1 MPLHAPG
8 PPSLPALVLALS
20 ALVAGASAVG
30 GYLVNERHEST
41 VRHLEQKIRPAQG
54 ALAQA
59 RTAVGDA
66 RSACLAEDGAQ
77 ADALRTDARTR
88 LAQRLPE
95 LRALTAYQPQ
105 LAAVAQEFDRTT
117 TDWLDGLPAADRA
130 AALAACSGSGSASG
144 GASGSGSGGASG
156 SGAVGAGAEAGEGYP
171 AVHRNADR
179 LTVLLAA
186 EAHDTTADA
195 TREGRAVLF
204 YLLVL
209 CGGLVVLAGL
219 TARQITRRLLAPL
232 AGIEQRLRHDAP
244 ALDVPAPAAVSRL
257 AHAADALRTRLR
269 TAQRQAHRDHQALVQ
284 NGPCVQGLGAILA
297 SRHRAGPGVRAH
309 GDLVAAE
316 GLLAGDYLGVIALPD
331 GSTALLLGDVS
342 GHGVEAA
349 LLAVQLKCAL
359 RGALRTA
366 ADPVAAVRAA
376 WHTLDPEDEHFTTLV
391 LARIDP
397 RTGRLSWLN
406 AGHERPFLRRAD
418 GTVERL
424 APTGPLL
431 HPLIEPGPGTWSEH
445 STPFHPGDLLL
456 LCTDGLTEGRGPGGE
471 FGEQRVADLLAA
483 LPERTPDAA
492 VRALHAEA
500 DRFGL
505 DWRRDDVTALAA
517 TVS

>member
-8 PPSLPALVLALS
+8 RPPLPALVLALS

-54 ALAQA
+54 VLAQA

-95 LRALTAYQPQ
+95 LRTLTAYHPQ
-105 LAAVAQEFDRTT
+105 LAAATQDFDRTA

-130 AALAACSGSGSASG
+130 AALAACSGSGSG
-144 GASGSGSGGASG
+144 SGSGSDSG
-156 SGAVGAGAEAGEGYP
+156 SDSGAAEEGEGKEEGYP

-195 TREGRAVLF
+195 SREGRAVLF

-219 TARQITRRLLAPL
+219 TARQITRRLLTPL
-232 AGIEQRLRHDAP
+232 AGIEQRLRHDVP

-391 LARIDP
+391 LVRIDP

-431 HPLIEPGPGTWSEH
+431 HPLIGPGPGTWTER
-445 STPFHPGDLLL
+445 STPFRPGDLLL

-483 LPERTPDAA
+483 LPGSAPDAA

>member
-1 MPLHAPG
+1 MPLHVPG

-95 LRALTAYQPQ
+95 LRTLTAYQPQ
-105 LAAVAQEFDRTT
+105 LAAVAQDFDRTT

-130 AALAACSGSGSASG
+130 AALAACSGSGS
-144 GASGSGSGGASG
+144 GAAD
-156 SGAVGAGAEAGEGYP
+156 AGEEGEEGYP

-204 YLLVL
+204 YLLAL

-219 TARQITRRLLAPL
+219 TARQITRRLLTPL

-244 ALDVPAPAAVSRL
+244 ALDVPAPAAVNRL

-366 ADPVAAVRAA
+366 VDPVAAVRAA

-391 LARIDP
+391 LVRIDP
-397 RTGRLSWLN
+397 RTGRLGWLN
-406 AGHERPFLRRAD
+406 AGHERPFLCRAD

-431 HPLIEPGPGTWSEH
+431 HPLIEPGPGTWTGR
-445 STPFHPGDLLL
+445 STPFRPGDVLL

>member
-1 MPLHAPG
+1 MPLRTVG
-8 PPSLPALVLALS
+8 PPSLPALVLSLS

-41 VRHLEQKIRPAQG
+41 VRQLEQRIRPAQS

-77 ADALRTDARTR
+77 AETLRTDARGR

-95 LRALTAYQPQ
+95 LRTLTAYHPQ
-105 LAAVAQEFDRTT
+105 LAASTADFDRATT
-117 TDWLDGLPAADRA
+117 GWLDGLPAEDRA
-130 AALAACSGSGSASG
+130 AALAACGAAGTDVDGTSA
-144 GASGSGSGGASG
+144 
-156 SGAVGAGAEAGEGYP
+156 AGADGDGYP
-171 AVHRNADR
+171 AVHRHADR
-179 LTVLLAA
+179 LGGQLAA
-186 EAHDTTADA
+186 EAHHATADA
-195 TREGRAVLF
+195 TREGRAVLL
-204 YLLVL
+204 YLLLL

-219 TARQITRRLLAPL
+219 TARQITRRLLTPL
-232 AGIEQRLRHDAP
+232 AGIEQRLRQDAP
-244 ALDVPAPAAVSRL
+244 AAGPPAADGPAPAALNRL
-257 AHAADALRTRLR
+257 AHAADTLRGRLR

-297 SRHRAGPGVRAH
+297 SRHRSGPGVTAH
-309 GDLVAAE
+309 GELVAAE
-316 GLLAGDYLGVIALPD
+316 GLLAGDYLGVLALPD

-366 ADPVAAVRAA
+366 ADPAAAVRAA
-376 WHTLDPEDEHFTTLV
+376 WHTLDPDDEHFSTLV
-391 LARIDP
+391 LARLDP
-397 RTGRLSWLN
+397 RTGRLGWLN

-431 HPLIEPGPGTWSEH
+431 HPLIEPDADTWTER

-471 FGEQRVADLLAA
+471 FGERRIAELLAA
-483 LPERTPDAA
+483 LPAGATPAEA

-500 DRFGL
+500 ERFGL
-505 DWRRDDVTALAA
+505 DWRRDDVTVLAA
-517 TVS
+517 TLD

>member
-1 MPLHAPG
+1 MSLHAPG

-30 GYLVNERHEST
+30 GYLVNERHENT

-59 RTAVGDA
+59 RSAVGDA

-95 LRALTAYQPQ
+95 LRTLTAYQPQ
-105 LAAVAQEFDRTT
+105 LAAATQDFDRAT

-130 AALAACSGSGSASG
+130 AALAACSGSGSGAAEG
-144 GASGSGSGGASG
+144 GA
-156 SGAVGAGAEAGEGYP
+156 EGYP
-171 AVHRNADR
+171 AVHRHADR

-219 TARQITRRLLAPL
+219 TARQITRRLLTPL

-269 TAQRQAHRDHQALVQ
+269 TAQRQAHRDHQALAQ

-376 WHTLDPEDEHFTTLV
+376 WHTLDPDDEHFTTLV

-406 AGHERPFLRRAD
+406 AGHEQPFLRRAD

-431 HPLIEPGPGTWSEH
+431 HPLIEPGPGTWTER
-445 STPFHPGDLLL
+445 STPFRPGDLLL
-456 LCTDGLTEGRGPGGE
+456 LCTDGLTEGRGPDGE

-483 LPERTPDAA
+483 LPESTPDAA

-517 TVS
+517 DVS